1 MALDRKAQSDLT
13 KIISFIENHEKS
25 QDIYSI
31 FSKGPDPE
39 CGFMWTS
46 SEWWTQ
52 KQQEALEIISNKVL
66 DLGWDSSGYGIMM
79 RMIQNEMQARVT
91 VENPEE
97 DWLADDEG
105 KYAED
110 PRTGKGS
117 SLYIEKGKGE
127 GVAKLYQ
134 QTSFAKN
141 MDEYN
146 KQALNVW
153 ATEGVDAAIK
163 HMFTDNNG
171 NQLSYADM
179 RSRYG

>member
-1 MALDRKAQSDLT
+1 MKCEAICFFILNNMALDRKAQSDLT
-13 KIISFIENHEKS
+13 EIISFIENHENS

-52 KQQEALEIISNKVL
+52 KQQEALEIIDNKVL
-66 DLGWDSSGYGIMM
+66 ELGWDSTGYGIMM
-79 RMIQNEMQARVT
+79 RMIQNEIRTRVT

-105 KYAED
+105 KYAGD

-117 SLYIEKGKGE
+117 SLYIEKGK
-127 GVAKLYQ
+127 
-134 QTSFAKN
+134 
-141 MDEYN
+141 DEYKHTGDLHN
-146 KQALNVW
+146 KCHINKKI
-153 ATEGVDAAIK
+153 E
-163 HMFTDNNG
+163 
-171 NQLSYADM
+171 
-179 RSRYG
+179 